1 MQPCVVMLP
10 RGILTGLVTMLSL
23 TTGRLARRD
32 QFRILPKFQYVI
44 SRMNEI
50 VVADCHILDEE
61 PESAQSSG
69 INTIPSAAASSF
81 ILVILYWNVCK
92 IQN

>member
-1 MQPCVVMLP
+1 
-10 RGILTGLVTMLSL
+10 
-23 TTGRLARRD
+23 
-32 QFRILPKFQYVI
+32 
-44 SRMNEI
+44 MNEI